1 MLRPFRLHEP
11 ETVGDAVGLLQQY
24 GEEAS
29 LYAGGTELL
38 LAMKEGLLRY
48 EHLLN
53 VKTIAGLAELRYDE
67 GAGVLRIGSSV
78 THRALERSAIVAA
91 DFPLIAQTEGNVAN
105 VRVRNVG
112 TIGGNL
118 CFGEP
123 HSDPGALL
131 LLYDATV
138 TAQGAS
144 GTRTFPLTKFAVG
157 PFETSLE
164 EGEVLTEISVPRFPA
179 GMTGAYLKFGY
190 HARPTVGVGV
200 ALRLD
205 DHAAADGRGVVVEA
219 RVSVGSAGPR
229 PVRVPQAEEIL
240 VGKTVAELT
249 SAGVLG
255 PAARSAAH
263 EAQPDDDFHGSAEY
277 KEHLI
282 GVLLRRAMRT
292 AIGAV

>member
-11 ETVGDAVGLLQQY
+11 ETVVDAVGLLGQY

-38 LAMKEGLLRY
+38 LAMKEGLLHY
-48 EHLLN
+48 GHLVN
-53 VKTIAGLAELRYDE
+53 VKTVGGLSDLRYDE
-67 GAGVLRIGSSV
+67 GAGVLLIGSGV
-78 THRALERSAIVAA
+78 THRTLERSAIVAA
-91 DFPLIAQTEGNVAN
+91 DFPLIAQTTAGVAN

-131 LLYDATV
+131 LLYNATT
-138 TAQGAS
+138 TAQGPS
-144 GTRTFPLTKFAVG
+144 GIRTIPLSEFAAG

-164 EGEVLTEISVPRFPA
+164 EGEVLTEITVPRFPA
-179 GMTGAYLKFGY
+179 GMTGAYEKFGY

-200 ALRLD
+200 ALRMD
-205 DHAAADGRGVVVEA
+205 ASTGVVTEA
-219 RVSVGSAGPR
+219 RVSVGSAGPK

-240 VGKTVAELT
+240 AGKTSAELS
-249 SAGVLG
+249 SAAVLR
-255 PAARSAAH
+255 PAARSAAQ
-263 EAQPDDDFHGSAEY
+263 EADPIDDFHGSAEY
-277 KEHLI
+277 KEHLV
-282 GVLLRRAMRT
+282 GVLLGRAVRT
-292 AIGAV
+292 ASGAV